1 MGRFYF
7 HLAVGNQRIPD
18 EEGEDLP
25 NASEARR
32 EAVRSAREIL
42 AAAIRHG
49 QPRAPDAI
57 VIADDAGRTLD
68 TIRLA
73 SVLPESF
80 K

>member
-7 HLAVGNQRIPD
+7 HLAIGNQLIPD

-42 AAAIRHG
+42 AEAIRHG
-49 QPRAPDAI
+49 QPPQDAL

-73 SVLPESF
+73 SVLPGSF